1 MTFVELAG
9 RLGVAR
15 SKVNTHPKGTF
26 FGLAWLPLDRF
37 KEFNGCTFRGR
48 FMDREVIQ
56 IPVDE
61 GLALI
66 AGTVRLE
73 NDGSQTLVDA
83 VAVLKSAGEA

>member
-15 SKVNTHPKGTF
+15 ARVNTHPSGSYF
-26 FGLAWLPLDRF
+26 RLPWLPLDRF
-37 KEFNGCTFRGR
+37 KEFEGAVFGGR
-48 FMDREVIQ
+48 FQGREVIQ

-61 GLALI
+61 GLALV

-73 NDGSQTLVDA
+73 EDGSQTVVDA
-83 VAVLKSAGEA
+83 IVVLKDE